1 MSETGPTENERLR
14 PGEGTRDRIDRARH
28 CIALV
33 GPRGAGKSVLGGR
46 LAVVLKRPFFDLD
59 REIEL
64 AQGRSIRDLFRDGET
79 AFREIEAATLEGIL
93 PRPGIV
99 LAPGGGAILR
109 QASRERMRSR
119 SFCVFLDVPE
129 AELIARLGDGGGRP
143 PLTRLPFEDEVR
155 SIARQRRPLYLECA
169 DAVVEV
175 AAGES
180 IDATFLRMR
189 AAIPCDDG

>member
-1 MSETGPTENERLR
+1 MSESGPLSERGDR
-14 PGEGTRDRIDRARH
+14 SRDPAARARH

-33 GPRGAGKSVLGGR
+33 GFRGAGKSVLGAL
-46 LAVVLKRPFFDLD
+46 LAAELKRPFFDLD

-64 AQGRSIRDLFRDGET
+64 AQGRSIRDLFRAGEE
-79 AFREIEAATLEGIL
+79 AFRDLEAETLEGVL

-99 LAPGGGAILR
+99 LAPGGGAVLR
-109 QASRERMRSR
+109 PESRARLRSR

-129 AELIARLGDGGGRP
+129 DELVARLGDGGGRP
-143 PLTRLPFEDEVR
+143 RLTSLPFAQEVR
-155 SIARQRRPLYLECA
+155 TVARQRRPLYLECA
-169 DAVVEV
+169 DAVVAV

-180 IDATFLRMR
+180 ADATFLRLR